1 VVTAAT
7 TSLQIPGRLVPP
19 RETASAH
26 PALRSWTLAVAVHG
40 GIAGLLLAG
49 ALAPPRS
56 QPEQFPVF
64 EIVIPPAQS
73 ATQPPVPQPASAEA
87 SPPEPVADMLEPVSE
102 PQIMAPAPKPVMP
115 PRPRPPRQSVQ
126 PMSET
131 PPSAQSATATV
142 DMPPAPVQPVAAPAL
157 PQPPAIAEQAAP
169 HYAPILLDWLGRHR
183 DYPRA
188 ARLRRQEGIPRIAL
202 TLDRSGRLLDLE
214 LKEASGHDLL
224 DQAALDMARRAAPFP
239 PPQLPPG
246 SEKATFIVPVRFHL
260 ERR

>member
-1 VVTAAT
+1 MVTAGAIN
-7 TSLQIPGRLVPP
+7 LQTPGRLLPSRV
-19 RETASAH
+19 TASAN
-26 PALRSWTLAVAVHG
+26 PAPRSWALALAMHG

-49 ALAPPRS
+49 TLAPPRS

-64 EIVIPPAQS
+64 EIVIPA
-73 ATQPPVPQPASAEA
+73 AQPAVEPAAAQPAPAE
-87 SPPEPVADMLEPVSE
+87 PPLPEPVADMSE
-102 PQIMAPAPKPVMP
+102 PDPVPQIEAPTPRPIVK
-115 PRPRPPRQSVQ
+115 PRPRPPQQATLPRDD
-126 PMSET
+126 T
-131 PPSAQSATATV
+131 PI
-142 DMPPAPVQPVAAPAL
+142 PAPVEAASAPAPTQPVAAPSL
-157 PQPPAIAEQAAP
+157 PQPPATAERAAP
-169 HYAPILLDWLGRHR
+169 PYAPILLDWLGRHR

-188 ARLRRQEGIPRIAL
+188 ARLRCQEGIPRIAL

-246 SEKATFIVPVRFHL
+246 SEKATFIVPVQFHL